1 MTNRKHN
8 PETDNL
14 VQYERCLRNLEAN
27 KNKKIIAGTLIRKLY
42 AIPPEKRGMV
52 KYYLKEL
59 LYGNEVQF
67 KDRADKMFRT
77 MAYRLLDSCG
87 SLRIPV
93 LERYEFDESGE
104 KVIVSAKVRGNYSF
118 VWPAIEGTE

>member
-1 MTNRKHN
+1 MSNQKHD

-14 VQYERCLRNLEAN
+14 IQYERFLRGLEAN
-27 KNKKIIAGTLIRKLY
+27 KNKKIIAGTLLRKLCS
-42 AIPPEKRGMV
+42 IPPEKRGLV
-52 KYYLKEL
+52 KYYLREL

-93 LERYEFDESGE
+93 LERYEFDETGE
-104 KVIVSAKVRGNYSF
+104 KVLVSAKVRGNYSF
-118 VWPAIEGTE
+118 VWPAIEGAE